1 MSPLDSYE
9 TEVLAAYENDAIK
22 PNGSSRAELEKYRE
36 AAAITF
42 FKTTSRNH
50 LAAIDPLALS
60 NDKHVRP

>member
-1 MSPLDSYE
+1 MSQLDNYE
-9 TEVLAAYENDAIK
+9 TEVLAAYDNDAIK
-22 PNGSSRAELEKYRE
+22 PNGASKAELEKYRE

-60 NDKHVRP
+60 DDKRVHS